1 MLPEKSMHTPTLFN
15 TGWIVLTCNLFLWIN
30 ITVASP
36 DEFHLKTTVT
46 FLTVP
51 IDFNQVVY
59 LETTTTAKVTF
70 DSSFDKESPDRQ
82 AYSSIVDVNPHDNKV
97 SWKIK
102 CDWLHRTAKVTTS
115 YTIQN
120 QLQEDVYDYTI
131 ISHDPKNVCLLYTS
145 NNSVHVI
152 TMNSDIGS
160 FVMSINMVPG
170 VAVIINGT
178 LIWYGICRN

>member
-1 MLPEKSMHTPTLFN
+1 MYASKILGK
-15 TGWIVLTCNLFLWIN
+15 GWLAFTASLFLWID
-30 ITVASP
+30 IAIGSP
-36 DEFHLKTTVT
+36 EQLHLETPVT

-59 LETTTTAKVTF
+59 VETTTTAKVTF

-82 AYSSIVDVNPHDNKV
+82 AYSSVVDVNPHDNKV

-120 QLQEDVYDYTI
+120 QPQEDVYDYTI
-131 ISHDPKNVCLLYTS
+131 ISHDPKNVCPC
-145 NNSVHVI
+145 I
-152 TMNSDIGS
+152 R
-160 FVMSINMVPG
+160 
-170 VAVIINGT
+170 AIIACT
-178 LIWYGICRN
+178 

>member
-1 MLPEKSMHTPTLFN
+1 MKTPVNRLP
-15 TGWIVLTCNLFLWIN
+15 
-30 ITVASP
+30 
-36 DEFHLKTTVT
+36 
-46 FLTVP
+46 VP
-51 IDFNQVVY
+51 IDFNEMVY
-59 LETTTTAKVTF
+59 AETTTTAQVTF
-70 DSSFDKESPDRQ
+70 NSTFDKQSPDYQ
-82 AYSSIVDVNPHDNKV
+82 AYSLVVDVNPRRDKV

-131 ISHDPKNVCLLYTS
+131 ISNNPKNVCLLYTS

>member
-1 MLPEKSMHTPTLFN
+1 MN
-15 TGWIVLTCNLFLWIN
+15 AAIG
-30 ITVASP
+30 SP
-36 DEFHLKTTVT
+36 DELHVTTPVT
-46 FLTVP
+46 RLTVP
-51 IDFNQVVY
+51 IDFNRVVY
-59 LETTTTAKVTF
+59 VETATTAKVT
-70 DSSFDKESPDRQ
+70 FDKESPDRQ
-82 AYSSIVDVNPHDNKV
+82 AYSSVVDVNSHDDKV

-102 CDWLHRTAKVTTS
+102 CDWLHRTAEVTTS

-120 QLQEDVYDYTI
+120 QPQEDVYDYTI

-178 LIWYGICRN
+178 LLWYGICRN

>member
-1 MLPEKSMHTPTLFN
+1 MYTPKLFN
-15 TGWIVLTCNLFLWIN
+15 TGWIVLACNLFLWIN

-36 DEFHLKTTVT
+36 DEFHLKTPVT
-46 FLTVP
+46 FLPVP

-59 LETTTTAKVTF
+59 VDTTTTAKVTF

-82 AYSSIVDVNPHDNKV
+82 TYSSVVEVNPQNYKV

-102 CDWLHRTAKVTTS
+102 CDLVHRTAEVTTS
-115 YTIQN
+115 YTIEN
-120 QLQEDVYDYTI
+120 QPQEDVYDYTI
-131 ISHDPKNVCLLYTS
+131 ISRDPKNVCLQYTS

-152 TMNSDIGS
+152 TMNADIGS
-160 FVMSINMVPG
+160 FVMSMNLVYDVPTL
-170 VAVIINGT
+170 INGT